1 MAGVARTLRHRP
13 VLAALVLALAV
24 VSGAPRVVAQETA
37 ATNASYAFLVRQPVR
52 GRALPLLPANTLE
65 YVEASYDV
73 GGVQIDVF
81 VVPAGTQAAY
91 EDQAAPVDWR
101 NVACNAASL
110 QAFSRA
116 PNTRPLVRVDGA
128 GYTVYISGDI
138 PDSLVCRFSAVFTET
153 FEFFL
158 TALNRDLAS
167 GPPPEFPAVLELAS

>member
-1 MAGVARTLRHRP
+1 MRASHAGFMFLC
-13 VLAALVLALAV
+13 LALA
-24 VSGAPRVVAQETA
+24 P
-37 ATNASYAFLVRQPVR
+37 P
-52 GRALPLLPANTLE
+52 AL
-65 YVEASYDV
+65 
-73 GGVQIDVF
+73 
-81 VVPAGTQAAY
+81 AGPG
-91 EDQAAPVDWR
+91 DQAAPVDWR